1 MQLVEFRLGGGAGYQ
16 PAEKREPERLREV
29 PAGRYRELKT

>member
-1 MQLVEFRLGGGAGYQ
+1 MQLVEFRVGVGAGYP

-29 PAGRYRELKT
+29 PGRASS